1 MVGSFLTDAFMER
14 GETVYSPSRQEMDI
28 TDRKKVVDTIRKINP
43 DILIHCAALTH
54 VDECEI
60 DKKRAYLVNVI
71 GTQHI
76 IEGCASVNCKMV
88 YFSTDFIFDG
98 KKGVPYSETDIPNP
112 LNVYGHTKLLG
123 EYCVSHF
130 LHNFLIL
137 RVSKVFGAKGRN
149 FASLLPVL
157 MLKEKKLFLTNNL
170 INSPTYI
177 VDLANAL
184 ILLVKKDFLG
194 IANICNKGECSWYKY
209 ALKVKEIL
217 GREDTELIPIE
228 FERFSKG
235 KAERPRY
242 SVLDTTL
249 LESIGCSMPEWET
262 SLKMYLAE

>member
-60 DKKRAYLVNVI
+60 DKKRAYRVNVI